1 MIHIHTLSIGQPQTI
16 TDASG
21 TWRSAIFR
29 QPVSGPVELGQRGL
43 AGDQVADTEHHG
55 APGQAVCCHPLEH
68 YAYWNSAYALS
79 RPDRALGPGSVGENW
94 TLSNLNEGTV
104 CVGDIVK
111 VGSAVVQVSG
121 PRYPC
126 AKQERKL
133 GLPGFLKA
141 TVATLRTGFY
151 LRVLQPGVVQA
162 GDQWQLEERMHPDLT
177 VEVVNRCAHHTPDR
191 ALVARMLAAEEL
203 GEAWKHILTRRLKQ
217 HDADTLAEKEH

>member
-1 MIHIHTLSIGQPQTI
+1 MIHIHTLLIGLPQTI
-16 TDASG
+16 TDANG

-29 QPVSGPVELGQRGL
+29 QPINGPIELGPRGL

-68 YAYWNSAYALS
+68 YDYWNRVYSLTT
-79 RPDRALGPGSVGENW
+79 PDRVLRAGSVGENW
-94 TLSNLNEGTV
+94 TLSNLAESAV
-104 CVGDIVK
+104 CVGDIVR
-111 VGSAVVQVSG
+111 VGSAIVQVSG

-141 TVATLRTGFY
+141 TVDTLRTGFY
-151 LRVLQPGVVQA
+151 LRVLKVGVVQA
-162 GDQWQLEERMHPDLT
+162 GDQWMLEERMHPDLT
-177 VEVVNRCAHHTPDR
+177 IEAINRCAHHRPDR
-191 ALVARMLAAEEL
+191 DLVARMLVAEEL

-217 HDADTLAEKEH
+217 HDADTGA